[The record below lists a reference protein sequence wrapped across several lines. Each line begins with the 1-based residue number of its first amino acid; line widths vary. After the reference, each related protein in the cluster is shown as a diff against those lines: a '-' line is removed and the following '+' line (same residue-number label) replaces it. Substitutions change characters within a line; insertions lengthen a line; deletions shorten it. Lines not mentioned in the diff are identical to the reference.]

1 MRLQLHPKKV
11 PGPVLRSS
19 QREERGAT
27 TMEFALI
34 LPIFIAL
41 VFGII
46 EFGHAWYIY
55 HAVTNASRE
64 GARLGVRYRMNAT
77 GQRVAPRGF
86 NDPSIEDFVKNYL
99 KQVFDEEYVDNQV
112 NVTLG
117 GAAAAYNPTFPP
129 SPFDATGMDLTVTVS
144 APKSWFILGPLMGLQ
159 DLNIQAETK
168 MNIE

>member
-1 MRLQLHPKKV
+1 MRPLLHVNEIQSRAFP
-11 PGPVLRSS
+11 PP
-19 QREERGAT
+19 QRGERGAT

-46 EFGHAWYIY
+46 EFGHTWYIY
-55 HAVTNASRE
+55 HAITNASRE
-64 GARLGVRYRMNAT
+64 GARLGVRYRINAA
-77 GQRVAPRGF
+77 GLRVAPKGF
-86 NDPSIEDFVKNYL
+86 TDPSIETFVKNYL
-99 KQVFDEEYVDNQV
+99 KQIFDEDYVDNHV
-112 NVTLG
+112 DVTLG
-117 GAAAAYNPTFPP
+117 GAAAAYNPTFPADGDDP
-129 SPFDATGMDLTVTVS
+129 VGMDLSVTVS

>member
-1 MRLQLHPKKV
+1 MRPQIHRRQV
-11 PGPVLRSS
+11 PGRGLFLR
-19 QREERGAT
+19 RRGERGAT
-27 TMEFALI
+27 AMEFALI

-55 HAVTNASRE
+55 HAITNASRE
-64 GARLGVRYRMNAT
+64 GARLGVRYRINAA
-77 GQRVAPRGF
+77 GERVAPKGF
-86 NDPSIEDFVKNYL
+86 TDPSIEDFVKNYL
-99 KQVFDEEYVDNQV
+99 KQFFDEDYVNNQV
-112 NVTLG
+112 EVIPG
-117 GAAAAYNPTFPP
+117 GTAANYYPTFPQN
-129 SPFDATGMDLTVTVS
+129 FDATGLDFTVTVR